1 MKIDLK
7 QTKVRPLFFKIFFA
21 FFAVALFFF
30 LTSSVGY
37 APTRMSDSEL
47 SEIEGQAFFK
57 IEHFPGGTDFWP
69 VVDQNGDQIGTRGY
83 NTGSQNVIR
92 ISMGIDVEA
101 HAFIESQKMGYYNG
115 GWDQDHTNFWVGDR
129 SATGDGS
136 PLVLN
141 GLYVDLG
148 YDNIADDA
156 TRTLNYVEI
165 GSMRV
170 TGNVT
175 QTINSINGLVAGGT
189 GQNNGILLRQTA
201 SGQRVVNFN
210 NEIFA
215 FVFASKYDYE
225 SAVNTD
231 NVATVSGIF
240 LKIPS
245 YETSTELHR
254 PFEGD
259 GTTW

>member
-1 MKIDLK
+1 MKMNLK
-7 QTKVRPLFFKIFFA
+7 QTRVRPLFFKIFCA
-21 FFAVALFFF
+21 LFAVTLFVAF
-30 LTSSVGY
+30 SSSTGY

-57 IEHFPGGTDFWP
+57 IEHFPASSEFWD
-69 VVDQNGDQIGTRGY
+69 VVDPSGAPVGRKY

-129 SATGDGS
+129 SSTGDGG
-136 PLVLN
+136 PLRLN
-141 GLYVDLG
+141 GLYIDLG
-148 YDNIADDA
+148 YDNIGNAA
-156 TRTLNYVEI
+156 NRTLNYVEI

-175 QTINSINGLVAGGT
+175 QTINSINGLIADGT
-189 GQNNGILLRQTA
+189 GANNGVMLRQTA
-201 SGQRVVNFN
+201 SGTRVVNFN
-210 NEIFA
+210 NEIMS
-215 FVFASKYDYE
+215 FVFASKYNYE
-225 SAVNTD
+225 SNVGSKNT
-231 NVATVSGIF
+231 VVSGIF

-245 YETSTELHR
+245 YHSGSELQR
-254 PFEGD
+254 P
-259 GTTW
+259 

>member
-1 MKIDLK
+1 MKMNLK
-7 QTKVRPLFFKIFFA
+7 QTRVRPLFFKIFCA
-21 FFAVALFFF
+21 LFAVTLFVAF
-30 LTSSVGY
+30 SSSTGY

-57 IEHFPGGTDFWP
+57 IEHFPASSEFWDVVNPSGAP
-69 VVDQNGDQIGTRGY
+69 VGRKY

-129 SATGDGS
+129 SSTGDGG
-136 PLVLN
+136 PLRLN
-141 GLYVDLG
+141 GLYIDLG

-175 QTINSINGLVAGGT
+175 QTINSINGLIASGT
-189 GQNNGILLRQTA
+189 GANNGVMLRQTA
-201 SGQRVVNFN
+201 SGTRVVNFS
-210 NEIFA
+210 NEIMS
-215 FVFASKYDYE
+215 FVFASKYNYE
-225 SAVNTD
+225 SDVGSTNT
-231 NVATVSGIF
+231 VVSGIF

-245 YETSTELHR
+245 YQSDSELQR
-254 PFEGD
+254 P
-259 GTTW
+259 

>member
-7 QTKVRPLFFKIFFA
+7 QTRVRPLFFKLFLA

-47 SEIEGQAFFK
+47 SEVEGQAFFK
-57 IEHFPGGTDFWP
+57 IEHFPSSSAFWP
-69 VVDQNGDQIGTRGY
+69 VVDANGNSVGRSY

-92 ISMGIDVEA
+92 ISMGIEVQA
-101 HAFIESQKMGYYNG
+101 HAFIESQKMGYYAG

-148 YDNIADDA
+148 YDNIANA
-156 TRTLNYVEI
+156 TTRVLNYIEI
-165 GSMRV
+165 GSTSV

-175 QTINSINGLVAGGT
+175 QTIATINGFIAGGT
-189 GQNNGILLRQTA
+189 GQNNGLLLRQTA
-201 SGQRVVNFN
+201 SGSRIVTFN
-210 NEIFA
+210 NEIMA
-215 FVFASKYDYE
+215 FVFASKYTYE
-225 SAVNTD
+225 SAVNSTES
-231 NVATVSGIF
+231 TVSGIF

-245 YETSTELHR
+245 YQSSSECRR
-254 PFEGD
+254 PD
-259 GTTW
+259 GSSC

>member
-1 MKIDLK
+1 MKMNLK
-7 QTKVRPLFFKIFFA
+7 QTRVRPLFFKIFCA
-21 FFAVALFFF
+21 LFAVTLFVAF
-30 LTSSVGY
+30 SSSTGY

-57 IEHFPGGTDFWP
+57 IEHFPASSEFWD
-69 VVDQNGDQIGTRGY
+69 VVDPSGAPVGRKY

-129 SATGDGS
+129 SSTGDGG
-136 PLVLN
+136 PLRLN
-141 GLYVDLG
+141 GLYIDLG
-148 YDNIADDA
+148 YDNIGNAA
-156 TRTLNYVEI
+156 NRTLNYVEI

-175 QTINSINGLVAGGT
+175 QTINSINGLIAAGT
-189 GQNNGILLRQTA
+189 GANNGVMLRQTA
-201 SGQRVVNFN
+201 SGTRVVNFN
-210 NEIFA
+210 NEIMS
-215 FVFASKYDYE
+215 FVFASKYNYE
-225 SAVNTD
+225 SNVDSTNT
-231 NVATVSGIF
+231 VVSGIF

-245 YETSTELHR
+245 YHSGSELQR
-254 PFEGD
+254 P
-259 GTTW
+259 

>member
-1 MKIDLK
+1 MKMNLK
-7 QTKVRPLFFKIFFA
+7 QTRVRPLFFKLFLA

-57 IEHFPGGTDFWP
+57 IEHFPASSEFWD
-69 VVDQNGDQIGTRGY
+69 VVDPSGAPVGRKY

-101 HAFIESQKMGYYNG
+101 SAFIESQKMGYHMGQEGDNLFDSW
-115 GWDQDHTNFWVGDR
+115 GWDQDHTNFWIGDR
-129 SATGDGS
+129 SDTGSGA
-136 PLVLN
+136 PLKLN
-141 GLYVDLG
+141 GLYIDLG
-148 YDNIADDA
+148 YDYIGNAA
-156 TRTLNYVEI
+156 NRTLNYVEI

-175 QTINSINGLVAGGT
+175 QTINSINGLIAAGT
-189 GQNNGILLRQTA
+189 GANNGVMLRQTA
-201 SGQRVVNFN
+201 SGTRVVNFN
-210 NEIFA
+210 NEIMS
-215 FVFASKYDYE
+215 FVFASKYNYE
-225 SAVNTD
+225 SNVDSTNT
-231 NVATVSGIF
+231 VVSGIF

-245 YETSTELHR
+245 YQSSSEFQR
-254 PFEGD
+254 P
-259 GTTW
+259 

>member
-1 MKIDLK
+1 MKMNLK
-7 QTKVRPLFFKIFFA
+7 QTRVRPLFFKIFCA
-21 FFAVALFFF
+21 LFAVTLFVAF
-30 LTSSVGY
+30 SSSTGY

-57 IEHFPGGTDFWP
+57 IEHFPASSEFWD
-69 VVDQNGDQIGTRGY
+69 VVDPSGDPVGRKY

-129 SATGDGS
+129 SSTGDGG
-136 PLVLN
+136 PLRLN
-141 GLYVDLG
+141 GLYIDLG
-148 YDNIADDA
+148 YDYIGNAA
-156 TRTLNYVEI
+156 NRTLNYVEI

-175 QTINSINGLVAGGT
+175 QTINSINGLIAAGT
-189 GQNNGILLRQTA
+189 GANNGVMLRQTA
-201 SGQRVVNFN
+201 SGTRVVNFN
-210 NEIFA
+210 NEIMS
-215 FVFASKYDYE
+215 FVFASKYNYE
-225 SAVNTD
+225 SNVGSTNT
-231 NVATVSGIF
+231 VVSGIF

-245 YETSTELHR
+245 YQSSSEFQR
-254 PFEGD
+254 P
-259 GTTW
+259 